1 MWHSIKR
8 WRDWVDNLGPPFRFR
23 PRLRSL
29 HIYFELA
36 GITRHDEPI
45 PWNADAVQI
54 DVVVELPHSHRRRSD
69 FALRIGDH
77 SPALPSQF
85 RSSEPNGGCG
95 VAFRIPTPAA
105 STHAELLWRGRV
117 IARVELPVIDAPTFV
132 RGLQLHLPAVGVRVG
147 RRQSA
152 ARTFVASQ
160 YRGLVAG
167 AVLSSPTILAPLEA
181 LGITAE
187 FRHDDSD
194 RGVEI
199 EIHLSE
205 SQRAACEALVTAIGP
220 RPSRRPG
227 IWTVTWR
234 VGSTVLA
241 TQQVRAVSRRLFFE
255 PVQLIE
261 LRFDVGGRLRRTL
274 PMPNE
279 SEVVR
284 PVVVVA
290 SGEPG
295 MAGLAAFRLIGAG
308 PGIESHPLT
317 PPTRALITDH
327 PTSLVFDELDVK
339 SLAAMTTLELR
350 SRGVVIGSVSLSPR
364 PTAQLTPEGG
374 FEPMPDYAWTQSAE
388 DELSERLGRLIDEPR
403 E

>member
-1 MWHSIKR
+1 
-8 WRDWVDNLGPPFRFR
+8 
-23 PRLRSL
+23 
-29 HIYFELA
+29 
-36 GITRHDEPI
+36 
-45 PWNADAVQI
+45 
-54 DVVVELPHSHRRRSD
+54 
-69 FALRIGDH
+69 
-77 SPALPSQF
+77 
-85 RSSEPNGGCG
+85 
-95 VAFRIPTPAA
+95 
-105 STHAELLWRGRV
+105 
-117 IARVELPVIDAPTFV
+117 
-132 RGLQLHLPAVGVRVG
+132 
-147 RRQSA
+147 
-152 ARTFVASQ
+152 
-160 YRGLVAG
+160 
-167 AVLSSPTILAPLEA
+167 
-181 LGITAE
+181 
-187 FRHDDSD
+187 
-194 RGVEI
+194 
-199 EIHLSE
+199 
-205 SQRAACEALVTAIGP
+205 
-220 RPSRRPG
+220 
-227 IWTVTWR
+227 
-234 VGSTVLA
+234 
-241 TQQVRAVSRRLFFE
+241 LFFE

-279 SEVVR
+279 AEVVR

>member
-1 MWHSIKR
+1 
-8 WRDWVDNLGPPFRFR
+8 
-23 PRLRSL
+23 
-29 HIYFELA
+29 
-36 GITRHDEPI
+36 
-45 PWNADAVQI
+45 
-54 DVVVELPHSHRRRSD
+54 
-69 FALRIGDH
+69 
-77 SPALPSQF
+77 
-85 RSSEPNGGCG
+85 
-95 VAFRIPTPAA
+95 
-105 STHAELLWRGRV
+105 
-117 IARVELPVIDAPTFV
+117 VIDAPTFV
-132 RGLQLHLPAVGVRVG
+132 RGLQLHLPAVGVRLG
-147 RRQSA
+147 RRQIA

-167 AVLSSPTILAPLEA
+167 AALSSPTILAPLET
-181 LGITAE
+181 LGMTAE

-194 RGVEI
+194 RGVAI

-234 VGSTVLA
+234 FGSTVLA

-279 SEVVR
+279 AEVVR

-295 MAGLAAFRLIGAG
+295 MAGAAAFRLFGAG